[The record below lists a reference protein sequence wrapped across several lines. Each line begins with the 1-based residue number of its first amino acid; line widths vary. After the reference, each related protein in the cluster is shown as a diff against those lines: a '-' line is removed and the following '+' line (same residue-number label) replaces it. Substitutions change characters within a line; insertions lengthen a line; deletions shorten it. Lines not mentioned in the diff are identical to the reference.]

1 VRGSLIV
8 VWILL
13 SIAVHGCGSR
23 HDINPRALRDEALS
37 LMASSEVNRYA
48 RAEALLDSALREDT
62 THVPSL
68 LTRFALRAVRQD
80 FAGALADVDAV
91 IAIRGRA
98 PMSSTLRCLLRERLG
113 ADAPLACYA
122 NVLDMYRN
130 AGIDCGTDLNCVL
143 AASMASTQDA
153 ATLRDR
159 YLSGALSPSDL
170 SDAEV
175 VLRDF
180 DRKTYLHSI
189 LP

>member
-1 VRGSLIV
+1 MRGRLIL
-8 VWILL
+8 VWISL
-13 SIAVHGCGSR
+13 SIAMHGCGSH
-23 HDINPRALRDEALS
+23 HDINPQALRDEALS
-37 LMASSEVNRYA
+37 LMTSSEVNPYA

-80 FAGALADVDAV
+80 FAGALADVNAA
-91 IAIRGRA
+91 ITIRGRA
-98 PMSSTLRCLLRERLG
+98 PMLSTLRCLLRERLG
-113 ADAPLACYA
+113 ADAPQACYA
-122 NVLDMYRN
+122 DVLDLYRD
-130 AGIDCGTDLNCVL
+130 AGIECAVTLNCVL